1 MYPEQQMRF
10 QMIDYEFVAGPVETC
25 RPLALTMEEEK
36 KVRERE
42 REVVNALWTE
52 KKKVGGNERRSVKG
66 G

>member
-1 MYPEQQMRF
+1 MRF
-10 QMIDYEFVAGPVETC
+10 QMIDYEFVAGPSSDVSADGIDDGRGKES
-25 RPLALTMEEEK
+25 K
-36 KVRERE
+36 RE